1 MATFREHTGTI
12 NSIKMS
18 PDGKWVATGS
28 ADGSLR
34 IWDVTA
40 DKVIAN
46 FEIPGQQVTN
56 LEYNPQH
63 LTLANGSTDRTVK
76 YWDLETFQSVT

>member
-1 MATFREHTGTI
+1 MVSLPLYLMKI

-46 FEIPGQQVTN
+46 FEIPG
-56 LEYNPQH
+56 
-63 LTLANGSTDRTVK
+63 
-76 YWDLETFQSVT
+76 

>member
-46 FEIPGQQVTN
+46 FEIPG
-56 LEYNPQH
+56 
-63 LTLANGSTDRTVK
+63 
-76 YWDLETFQSVT
+76 